1 VAEDDESLGAVYQEV
16 LEARFHRVKRVA
28 GVAETLAALEET
40 DVALLDVQLLD
51 GTAWD
56 VLDRISSPHPQFRV
70 ALVTAVAT
78 APPERWSHL
87 PLFVKP
93 LDRAGLEHA
102 LDAAVD
108 FRTFGESTLIPPEG
122 GVTGWL
128 ERLLLADEPS
138 PLVSIPITLGVL
150 AITTLLMYAI
160 KEEAFGAISAG
171 YTVVVL
177 MVAAFAGLRV
187 GIGAAVLAFVLYD
200 YFTIEP
206 YFTFRIAR
214 AELVIDLFSFLAAAL
229 IGAFLVGTA
238 RRLARHR
245 AAEAAVS
252 RLRLRLLAETMQS
265 KPADLVE
272 TATRVIREELSPGT
286 RLELIGDQAPPWV
299 HAADLS
305 RARSERRLV
314 ESTWGER
321 PVLLQPAGSDGMVLA
336 ASPDAPRLGD
346 LDRRLL
352 SYSVGELG
360 RLLEKAELM
369 EEAASVERLRSQDEA
384 KTALLAAVSH
394 DLRTPLS
401 SMKVAVT
408 AMLGDDIPLTEEQRR
423 RLLETVNVEIDRLAG
438 MVEHLLDLS
447 RLEAGVFRLDRE
459 PVDMAK
465 VVWQATD
472 RVRLSSGRVIDVA
485 ADRETEVT
493 GDSVR
498 LLEVVTNLVDNASR
512 YSAPATPISVS
523 VRSVADRVLLTV
535 EDQGPGLTEDEVAK
549 LFRPFIRSGSSR
561 GGSGLGL
568 AISRSVVEALGGT
581 ISVDSKLGRGT
592 RVEVAL
598 PKRMPT

>member
-1 VAEDDESLGAVYQEV
+1 
-16 LEARFHRVKRVA
+16 
-28 GVAETLAALEET
+28 
-40 DVALLDVQLLD
+40 
-51 GTAWD
+51 
-56 VLDRISSPHPQFRV
+56 
-70 ALVTAVAT
+70 
-78 APPERWSHL
+78 
-87 PLFVKP
+87 
-93 LDRAGLEHA
+93 
-102 LDAAVD
+102 
-108 FRTFGESTLIPPEG
+108 
-122 GVTGWL
+122 
-128 ERLLLADEPS
+128 
-138 PLVSIPITLGVL
+138 
-150 AITTLLMYAI
+150 
-160 KEEAFGAISAG
+160 
-171 YTVVVL
+171 
-177 MVAAFAGLRV
+177 
-187 GIGAAVLAFVLYD
+187 
-200 YFTIEP
+200 
-206 YFTFRIAR
+206 
-214 AELVIDLFSFLAAAL
+214 
-229 IGAFLVGTA
+229 
-238 RRLARHR
+238 
-245 AAEAAVS
+245 
-252 RLRLRLLAETMQS
+252 
-265 KPADLVE
+265 
-272 TATRVIREELSPGT
+272 
-286 RLELIGDQAPPWV
+286 
-299 HAADLS
+299 
-305 RARSERRLV
+305 
-314 ESTWGER
+314 
-321 PVLLQPAGSDGMVLA
+321 MVLA